1 MVHVNGGQRAA
12 DVSARAAISS
22 SSDGDELVINLHFAA
37 DVTGRLWSTSVS
49 KPSSEGPGD
58 VQPGAEGPGAV

>member
-22 SSDGDELVINLHFAA
+22 SSDGDELVINLHRTSLEHF
-37 DVTGRLWSTSVS
+37 SVS
-49 KPSSEGPGD
+49 KPSSEEPGD